1 MALSMKMS
9 IWSSLLAI
17 SILAF
22 LIMFIISRKP
32 YIVSSKRLVHGFTG
46 STPFL
51 SEIGSLAV
59 MLTPLYLFFIS
70 TLLLFI
76 YFFILTTFL
85 LLATTCLLIVSL
97 INFILSL
104 LLKIW
109 ALTTTFL
116 DLRPHLLVMDFFLIS
131 SNMCMIS

>member
-32 YIVSSKRLVHGFTG
+32 YIVSSKCLVHGFTG
-46 STPFL
+46 SIPFL
-51 SEIGSLAV
+51 SEMGSLAV
-59 MLTPLYLFFIS
+59 MLTPFYLFFIS
-70 TLLLFI
+70 TLPLFI
-76 YFFILTTFL
+76 YFFMLMTFL
-85 LLATTCLLIVSL
+85 LLATSCLLIVSL
-97 INFILSL
+97 VNFILSL